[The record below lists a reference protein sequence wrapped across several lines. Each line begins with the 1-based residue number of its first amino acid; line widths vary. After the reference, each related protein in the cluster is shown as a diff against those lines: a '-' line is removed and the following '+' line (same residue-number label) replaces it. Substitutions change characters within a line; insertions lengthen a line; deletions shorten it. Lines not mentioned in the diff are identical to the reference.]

1 MNQYTMNILEFNKVI
16 EEIKKYAMTEKAQQ
30 KIAVLQ
36 PCMDIDIINIWMTET
51 SEAAAMLAV
60 NSSVPLISM
69 EGMEAS
75 IVKAEKEMVLT
86 PQELSS
92 CQNLLE
98 GVKRIRKYMDSMQ
111 SIGPRI
117 TAYAWSMY
125 DLKELGE
132 EIQRC
137 IVNGRVDDRAT
148 SELARIRKRILIVE
162 DRIKQKLNEIIR
174 SPAYKGMLQD
184 SIISSRSGRYVVPVR
199 RQEMK
204 KFPGQVL
211 DMSSTGSTVF
221 IEPAVITKLQAELN
235 LLQMEESNE
244 VYRILADLSGQ
255 VGEHRQELS
264 INMEAM
270 VHYDFVFAKAKYS
283 RSMDM
288 MAVGLNRSNDIKIY
302 QGRHP
307 LLGQTAVPLD
317 FSIGQEYRALVITGP
332 NTGGKTVALKTV
344 GLLTLMVQCGLH
356 VPVAEGSEFA
366 IFSDILAD
374 IGDGQSIE
382 QSLSTFSSHVKNIQM
397 IVKTCGPSTLVIMD
411 ELGAGTDPGEG
422 RGFAIAVLEEIF
434 NKGTTIVATTHF
446 GEIKE
451 YALNTPGFENGCMAF
466 DIRSLRPLYQLHIG
480 NWGDS
485 NAFLIALRLGMER
498 HIIER
503 AHEIT
508 YGERISYEGDY
519 DQYVERIV
527 DQKDIQTQL
536 EDKRRSEERN
546 KEKEK
551 RERSERYIKKDLKLG
566 DRVYISTMQR
576 TGIVCEEQNG
586 RGDLVV
592 LVMGKKY
599 VINNKRLTLHIDRE
613 DLYPENYDM
622 DIIFETKENRK
633 KRKIMSKRHV
643 EGLVIEQDN
652 ESKD

>member
-1 MNQYTMNILEFNKVI
+1 MNTLEFDKVI
-16 EEIKKYAMTEKAQQ
+16 EEIKKYALTEKARQ
-30 KIAVLQ
+30 KIAALQ
-36 PCMDIDIINIWMTET
+36 PCQDMDIIYTWLTET
-51 SEAAAMLAV
+51 TEAVAMLAV
-60 NSSVPLISM
+60 NSSVPLVSM
-69 EGMEAS
+69 EGLETS
-75 IVKAEKEMVLT
+75 VVKAEKEMVLP

-92 CQNLLE
+92 VQNMLE
-98 GVKRIRKYMDSMQ
+98 VVKRIRKYMAGMQ
-111 SIGPRI
+111 PIGPRI
-117 TAYAWSMY
+117 AAYAWSMY
-125 DLKELGE
+125 ELKELRE

-137 IVNGRVDDRAT
+137 IINGQVDDRAT
-148 SELARIRKRILIVE
+148 AELARIRKRILIVE
-162 DRIKQKLNEIIR
+162 DRIKQKLNEIIH
-174 SPAYKGMLQD
+174 SQAYKDVLQD

-199 RQEMK
+199 RQNMK

-211 DMSSTGSTVF
+211 DMSSTGATVF
-221 IEPAVITKLQAELN
+221 MEPAVITKLQAELN
-235 LLQMEESNE
+235 LLQMEESHE
-244 VYRILADLSGQ
+244 VHRILAYLSAQ
-255 VGEHRQELS
+255 VAKHRQELV

-288 MAVGLNRSNDIKIY
+288 KAVSLNCANEIKIC

-307 LLGQTAVPLD
+307 LLGQIAVPLD
-317 FSIGQEYRALVITGP
+317 FSIGPDYRALVITGP

-344 GLLTLMVQCGLH
+344 GLLTLMVQSGLH

-366 IFSDILAD
+366 VFSDILAD
-374 IGDGQSIE
+374 IGDGQGIE
-382 QSLSTFSSHVKNIQM
+382 QSLSTFSSHVKNIQT
-397 IVKTCGPSTLVIMD
+397 IIKTCSSSTLVIMD

-434 NKGTTIVATTHF
+434 ARGTTIVATTHF

-485 NAFLIALRLGMER
+485 NAFLIALRLGMDK

-508 YGERISYEGDY
+508 YGERISYQTDY
-519 DQYVERIV
+519 GQYVDSIADQNEIRI
-527 DQKDIQTQL
+527 QL
-536 EDKRRSEERN
+536 EDKREGEAWHR
-546 KEKEK
+546 EKEK
-551 RERSERYIKKDLKLG
+551 RERSEGYVKKDLKIG
-566 DRVYISTMQR
+566 DRVFISTMRR
-576 TGIVCEEQNG
+576 TGIVYEEQNG

-599 VINNKRLTLHIDRE
+599 VVNHKRLTLHIDRE

-622 DIIFETKENRK
+622 DILFETKENRK
-633 KRKIMSKRHV
+633 KRKIMSKHHV
-643 EGLVIEQDN
+643 EGLVIEHDH
-652 ESKD
+652 E

>member
-1 MNQYTMNILEFNKVI
+1 LNQYTINNLEFNKVI
-16 EEIKKYAMTEKAQQ
+16 EEIKKYALTEQARQ
-30 KIAVLQ
+30 KIAALQ
-36 PCMDIDIINIWMTET
+36 PCQDIDIINIWMTET
-51 SEAAAMLAV
+51 TEAAAILAV
-60 NSSVPLISM
+60 NSSVPLVSM
-69 EGMEAS
+69 EGIQAC
-75 IVKAEKEMVLT
+75 ITKAEKEMVLT

-92 CQNLLE
+92 IQNLLE

-117 TAYAWSMY
+117 AAYAWSMY
-125 DLKELGE
+125 ELKELGE
-132 EIQRC
+132 EIERC
-137 IVNGRVDDRAT
+137 IVNDRVDDRAT

-162 DRIKQKLNEIIR
+162 DRIKQKLNEILR

-184 SIISSRSGRYVVPVR
+184 SIVSSRGGRYVVPVR
-199 RQEMK
+199 RQDMK
-204 KFPGQVL
+204 KFPGQIL

-221 IEPAVITKLQAELN
+221 MEPAVITKLQAELI

-255 VGEHRQELS
+255 VAEHRQELS

-270 VHYDFVFAKAKYS
+270 VHYDFLFAKAKYS
-283 RSMDM
+283 CSMDM
-288 MAVGLNRSNDIKIY
+288 KTVSLNRSNQIKIC

-307 LLGQTAVPLD
+307 LLGQMAVPLD
-317 FSIGQEYRALVITGP
+317 FSIGQGYRALVITGP

-344 GLLTLMVQCGLH
+344 GLLTLMVQSGLH

-382 QSLSTFSSHVKNIQM
+382 QSLSTFSSHVKNIQT
-397 IVKTCGPSTLVIMD
+397 IIKTCGSSTLVIMD
-411 ELGAGTDPGEG
+411 ELGAGTDPTEG

-434 NKGTTIVATTHF
+434 NRGTTIVATTHF

-466 DIRSLRPLYQLHIG
+466 DIGSLRPLYQLHIG

-485 NAFLIALRLGMER
+485 NAFLIALRLGMDR
-498 HIIER
+498 QIIER

-519 DQYVERIV
+519 DQYVDSIV
-527 DQKDIQTQL
+527 DQREIQTQL
-536 EDKRRSEERN
+536 EDKRRMEERH

-551 RERSERYIKKDLKLG
+551 RERSESYVKKNLKQG

-592 LVMGKKY
+592 LVMDKKY

-622 DIIFETKENRK
+622 DILFETKENRK
-633 KRKIMSKRHV
+633 KRKIMSKHHV

>member
-1 MNQYTMNILEFNKVI
+1 MNQYTMNILEFHKVI
-16 EEIKKYAMTEKAQQ
+16 EEIKLYALTEKARQ
-30 KIAVLQ
+30 KIAALQ
-36 PCMDIDIINIWMTET
+36 PSKEIDIINIWLAET
-51 SEAAAMLAV
+51 SEAVAMLAV

-69 EGMEAS
+69 EGVEA
-75 IVKAEKEMVLT
+75 IIIKAEKAMVLT
-86 PQELSS
+86 PQELIS
-92 CQNLLE
+92 CQKLLE
-98 GVKRIRKYMDSMQ
+98 GVRRVRKYMDSMQ
-111 SIGPRI
+111 SIGPGI
-117 TAYAWSMY
+117 AAYAWSMY
-125 DLKELGE
+125 QLEELE
-132 EIQRC
+132 EQIDRC

-148 SELARIRKRILIVE
+148 NELARIRKRILIVE
-162 DRIKQKLNEIIR
+162 DRIKQKLSEILR
-174 SPAYKGMLQD
+174 SSAYNGMLQD
-184 SIISSRSGRYVVPVR
+184 AVISSRSGRYVVPVR
-199 RQEMK
+199 RQDMK

-221 IEPAVITKLQAELN
+221 MEPAVITQLQAELN

-244 VYRILADLSGQ
+244 VYQILADLSGQ

-264 INMEAM
+264 INMETM

-288 MAVGLNRSNDIKIY
+288 KAVSLNRSNVIRIH

-307 LLGQTAVPLD
+307 LLGQSAVPLD
-317 FSIGQEYRALVITGP
+317 FSIGQDYRALVITGP

-397 IVKTCGPSTLVIMD
+397 IVKTCDLSTLVIMD

-422 RGFAIAVLEEIF
+422 RGFAIAVLEEVF
-434 NKGTTIVATTHF
+434 NRGATIVATTHF

-466 DIRSLRPLYQLHIG
+466 DIRSLKPLYQLHIG

-485 NAFLIALRLGMER
+485 NAFLIALRLGMDR

-508 YGERISYEGDY
+508 YGEMISYEANQ
-519 DQYVERIV
+519 DQFVDSIV
-527 DQKDIQTQL
+527 DQKDLQTPL
-536 EDKRRSEERN
+536 EEKRRIEERC

-551 RERSERYIKKDLKLG
+551 LERSKRYVKKELKVG
-566 DRVYISTMQR
+566 DSVYISSMQR

-592 LVMGKKY
+592 MVMDKKY
-599 VINNKRLTLHIDRE
+599 VINNKRLTLHIDRNE
-613 DLYPENYDM
+613 LYPENYDM
-622 DIIFETKENRK
+622 DIVFETKENRK

-643 EGLVIEQDN
+643 EGLVIEQEN
-652 ESKD
+652 KTKE